1 MFGNQDEF
9 EGLGIFLDTF
19 GLFFFLYLHPTSSH
33 MSRYSNAHHDY
44 AFPRIV
50 GILGDGKTKYNYG
63 DDGDKQAIGA
73 CSVSPFVS
81 KHLLTTY
88 NNNDSNVP

>member
-1 MFGNQDEF
+1 
-9 EGLGIFLDTF
+9 
-19 GLFFFLYLHPTSSH
+19 

-81 KHLLTTY
+81 KHLLTTTMTQTFLKRLTS
-88 NNNDSNVP
+88 DAPT

>member
-9 EGLGIFLDTF
+9 EGLGIFLDTL
-19 GLFFFLYLHPTSSH
+19 GLLSSIFASNLIL
-33 MSRYSNAHHDY
+33 SRYANARHEY

-63 DDGDKQAIGA
+63 SDGDEQAIGA
-73 CSVSPFVS
+73 CSVCLFVV
-81 KHLLTTY
+81 TFTY
-88 NNNDSNVP
+88 NDSKCSSKGQL